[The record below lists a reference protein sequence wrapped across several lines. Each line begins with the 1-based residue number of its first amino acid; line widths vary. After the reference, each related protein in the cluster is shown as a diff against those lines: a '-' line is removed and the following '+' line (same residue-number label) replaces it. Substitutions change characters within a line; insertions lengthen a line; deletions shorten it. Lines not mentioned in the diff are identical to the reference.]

1 MGSIVVYVSGT
12 SMENLRHSESTGVW
26 GFKARV
32 QSSLDIYD
40 GLKPGDHVVFAS
52 DFRKDDG
59 RGAARASVEEWSN
72 GSLGSIFIGEITS
85 TVYEDT
91 QPHWPNENLD
101 EESSYPVRFKFR
113 PLWKTNR
120 LVLKES
126 PEGFV
131 EGLQRS
137 APGNGSPK
145 PIVESPFFQ
154 ELFSGVSPDGFKLSI
169 SQWGGEQVDSFK
181 LHEALISASNIQRGF
196 PLASQIKANDPSAAA
211 RSAAVKAFAE
221 SLKSELGQVSENPLQ
236 GGWQVDHGG
245 AQGMAS
251 PVAWIRIYDAMSPS
265 ATNGWYLV
273 FLIQESGEGV
283 YLSVAQGVTGASP
296 KSIREEIQRAQ
307 LTLGIKTSGI
317 IEGGIGNSSKAKAY
331 EEASAVATYIAS
343 SPKELKTDRE
353 FIRLIDQYLKKLNS
367 VRKGVEMPQAEE
379 RSQSSKSEELYEKLK
394 TYRNVI
400 LEGVAGTGKSH
411 LIRDLNSK
419 FDGMKVMVFHP
430 STSYED
436 FVEGLRPVGDRFEVI
451 DGTFLS
457 FIKTASES
465 PDQDFLLVID
475 EINRA
480 STAKVLGDLLYS
492 IEPSKRVDTYL
503 SNSILSSRS
512 EEPAGISEPWIELQN
527 LRFDPETNS
536 SFRQRF
542 VVPENLYILGTMN
555 TTDRSVGQVDLAL
568 RRRFIFDRINPLT
581 KSELRD
587 LMGRDDLLDKNL
599 EEWAALNTAL
609 AQISPDAMLGH
620 SYFFEDA
627 AAKQRQPNTVRNIWR
642 DQLLPQLAE
651 IVVAFNAIGHVDA
664 LCNSG
669 ASFGG
674 YTLRTL
680 GKGIDAYPIVV
691 ER

>member
-1 MGSIVVYVSGT
+1 MGSIVIYVSGT
-12 SMENLRHSESTGVW
+12 SMENLRHSETTGVW

-32 QSSLDIYD
+32 QSALETYD
-40 GLKPGDHVVFAS
+40 ELTPGDHVLFAS
-52 DFRKDDG
+52 DFRKEDG
-59 RGAARASVEEWSN
+59 RGAARASVDEWAN
-72 GSLGSIFIGEITS
+72 GSLGSLFIGEITS
-85 TVYEDT
+85 PVYEDT
-91 QPHWPNENLD
+91 LPHWPNENLN
-101 EESSYPVRFKFR
+101 EESSYPVRFKFK

-120 LVLKES
+120 LYLKEA
-126 PEGFV
+126 PEDFV

-137 APGNGSPK
+137 APRNGSPK
-145 PIVESPFFQ
+145 PIVESLFFQ
-154 ELFSGVSPDGFKLSI
+154 DLVSGKSPDGFELSI
-169 SQWGGEQVDSFK
+169 SQWGGNQVDSFK
-181 LHEALISASNIQRGF
+181 LHEALISASTIQRDF
-196 PLASQIKANDPSAAA
+196 PLTSQIKANDPPAAA
-211 RSAAVKAFAE
+211 RSAAVKLFAQN
-221 SLKSELGQVSENPLQ
+221 LKSELGKVSEKPLQ
-236 GGWQVDHGG
+236 GNWQVDHGG

-251 PVAWIRIYDAMSPS
+251 PVAWIRIFDAMSPS

-273 FLIQESGEGV
+273 LLIQESGEGA
-283 YLSVAQGVTGASP
+283 YLSVAQGVTGPSP

-307 LTLGIKTSGI
+307 QILGIKSSGI
-317 IEGGIGNSSKAKAY
+317 IEGGIGKSSKAKAY

-343 SPKELKTDRE
+343 SPKGLLTDSE

-367 VRKGVEMPQAEE
+367 VRKGVKMPEAEQL
-379 RSQSSKSEELYEKLK
+379 SQSSKSVELYEKLK

-419 FDGMKVMVFHP
+419 FYGVKLLVFHP

-457 FIKTASES
+457 FIKAASES

-503 SNSILSSRS
+503 ANSILSSKS
-512 EEPAGISEPWIELQN
+512 DEPKGISEPWIELQN
-527 LRFDPETNS
+527 LRFDRETNS

-568 RRRFIFDRINPLT
+568 RRRFIFDRINPLS
-581 KSELRD
+581 KSELRNF
-587 LMGRDDLLDKNL
+587 LGDDGLLESHL
-599 EEWAALNTAL
+599 EEWADLNTAL

-627 AAKQRQPNTVRNIWR
+627 AAKQRHPASVRNIWR

-651 IVVAFNAIGHVDA
+651 ILVAFNAIGHVDG

-669 ASFGG
+669 QSFGG

-680 GKGIDAYPIVV
+680 GKGIDAYPIVD